1 MTLMR
6 RIRTAL
12 EAAGRELVG
21 ERTPRQTGPAG
32 VSQHAVGHT
41 ANAIGGD
48 VWATS
53 ANLPGYSAPAAGTYA
68 TYRRMRGNPTI
79 AIARMAATAPI
90 RAARIAVSPGI
101 APAPGMGSNTTH
113 AQAVA
118 FIDANIRPLWPAIC
132 RDAMLALDYGWK
144 GFEKVYVHDA
154 GRLVLH
160 KLKPL
165 APELTRIQV
174 DPATGG
180 FAGLEQR
187 GVSLP
192 AGKCFVYSYDPEDDG
207 LYGRSRHEN
216 VRAAWA
222 AWTDLLA
229 KEGQYA
235 TKVAG
240 VTPIVTYPEG
250 VGRDRH
256 GAERPNFELA
266 QAVLANLGLG
276 HGVAMP
282 NRLAGWAE
290 DLVRGGIDVSQ
301 LAAWQIRFLE
311 PSGQHG
317 QDLVRQMQHKE
328 SLMLRGWL
336 VPERAVA
343 EGHAGTRADA
353 EQHADLALSIAQE
366 TLDDLLRCV
375 NRHVVD
381 PLLAL
386 NFGEAARG
394 SVRLT
399 ASPIADAGAGLARAM
414 LLAAMGSPPN
424 AETLLRTLDLDAMVE
439 QQGLPGVKAKEREEA

>member
-1 MTLMR
+1 MTLTR

-12 EAAGRELVG
+12 AAAGRELLG
-21 ERTPRQTGPAG
+21 ERTAG
-32 VSQHAVGHT
+32 QGEAAAMCSRSAGLL
-41 ANAIGGD
+41 AGGGD
-48 VWATS
+48 VWATTS
-53 ANLPGYSAPAAGTYA
+53 NLPGYAAPAPGAYA

-79 AIARMAATAPI
+79 AISRMAATAPI
-90 RAARIAVSPGI
+90 RSARVSVVPGPRAASS
-101 APAPGMGSNTTH
+101 APVTIHEAS
-113 AQAVA
+113 A
-118 FIDANIRPLWPAIC
+118 FIESVMRPLWPTLC
-132 RDAMLALDYGWK
+132 RDALLALDFGWK
-144 GFEKVYVHDA
+144 GFEKVYALDD

-165 APELTRIQV
+165 APELTRV
-174 DPATGG
+174 RVNPATGG

-187 GVSLP
+187 ETILP
-192 AGKCFVYSYDPEDDG
+192 PEKCFVFTHDAEDDG
-207 LYGRSRHEN
+207 PYGRSRHEN
-216 VRAAWA
+216 VRQAWS
-222 AWTDLLA
+222 AWSDLLA

-250 VGRDRH
+250 SGRDRH

-266 QAVLANLGLG
+266 QSVLANLGLG

-282 NRLAGWAE
+282 NRLANWAE

-311 PSGQHG
+311 PAGQHG

-353 EQHADLALSIAQE
+353 DAHGDLALSIAQG
-366 TLDDLLRCV
+366 TLDDLLRGV
-375 NRHVVD
+375 NRHVID

-386 NFGEAARG
+386 NWGEAARG
-394 SVRLT
+394 AVQL
-399 ASPIADAGAGLARAM
+399 AAAPLADAGGSLARTILRDAVT
-414 LLAAMGSPPN
+414 STPS
-424 AETLLRTLDLDAMVE
+424 AELLLRTLDLDAMID
-439 QQGLPGVKAKEREEA
+439 QQGLPRRESKNAVTRPS